1 MWTHRQVTPFTR
13 FLPVLGFSTTE
24 QHVLLPS
31 TFWAPLSWL
40 YLPLAVARHIFYPW
54 EIVCMTPFGTTNLL
68 PVSPE
73 RLLPIAVE
81 LWRIS
86 METPS
91 QDFRLWVLPL
101 SRFRDELTS
110 PRMASAA
117 FSQWYESS
125 CLSLLDD
132 FRSTTFLNSSPLL
145 VGRHAVRPT
154 PSQAKFSLSKA
165 FAYAQEPV
173 IPPEFL
179 WTRERGSQKLS
190 F

>member
-1 MWTHRQVTPFTR
+1 
-13 FLPVLGFSTTE
+13 
-24 QHVLLPS
+24 
-31 TFWAPLSWL
+31 
-40 YLPLAVARHIFYPW
+40 
-54 EIVCMTPFGTTNLL
+54 MTPFGTVNLL

-91 QDFRLWVLPL
+91 QDFRLRLPL

-117 FSQWYESS
+117 FPQWYEDS

-145 VGRHAVRPT
+145 VGRHVIRMT
-154 PSQAKFSLSKA
+154 PSQARFSLSVA
-165 FAYAQEPV
+165 FASAQEPV

-179 WTRERGSQKLS
+179 WTRERGSQYVFKERWTNNIPSTCFVQNYKAFVLQQ
-190 F
+190 

>member
-1 MWTHRQVTPFTR
+1 M
-13 FLPVLGFSTTE
+13 
-24 QHVLLPS
+24 
-31 TFWAPLSWL
+31 SWL
-40 YLPLAVARHIFYPW
+40 YPPLAVARHIFYPW

-91 QDFRLWVLPL
+91 QDFRLRLPL

-117 FSQWYESS
+117 FPQWYEDS

-145 VGRHAVRPT
+145 VGRHVIRMT
-154 PSQAKFSLSKA
+154 PSQSEFSLSKA
-165 FAYAQEPV
+165 FASAQEPV
-173 IPPEFL
+173 IPPGFL
-179 WTRERGSQKLS
+179 TARERGPSV